1 MTTDPLRALG
11 TRATPQSQP
20 ADPRQVPNSAG
31 GYTFQLDALARLSR
45 FLVLGVAGG
54 TYHVAERQLAL
65 ENAQVVLDLAATDH
79 GALVDAIVTVSESGR
94 APRPEPALFALAVA
108 CTNGTVVERRIAYSV
123 LSRVART
130 PTHLNTFLDYTRQFR
145 GWGRMH
151 RRGVSSWYLE
161 KELSHLAYQLVK
173 YRQRGG
179 YSHRDVLRLAHPRA
193 TGDRFD
199 LLGWAVGKGS
209 ERWGRGQALAADDP
223 LQVIEGY
230 ERARRETN
238 TRRVADLVRAYRL
251 PWEALPDEVINRTE
265 VWEALLEVGVPQ
277 TALLRQLPR
286 LTRLGLLSPTGV
298 WTPRVVNQL
307 QDVRRLRAGR
317 VHPLQLLVAQRT
329 YASGHSDRGSS
340 TWTPSRPVVDGLD
353 AAFYAA
359 FGAVPST
366 GRRLVLA
373 LDVSGSMA
381 NHTIARTSLTPRD
394 ASAALAL
401 VTAAV
406 EPSYHLLG
414 FTGAGSEHRS
424 FRFRETPAVAPLTL
438 SPRQRLDDA
447 IRYVRDLSFGRTD
460 CALPML
466 YALEHGLE
474 VDAFVIYTDNESWAG
489 RVHVHQALRRYR
501 ERTGIPARLVV
512 VGMTATSFTVADP
525 ADAHSLNVVGF
536 DTATPQLISDFVRGE
551 V

>member
-11 TRATPQSQP
+11 TRVTPQSQP

-123 LSRVART
+123 LPRVART
-130 PTHLNTFLDYTRQFR
+130 PTHLNTFLDYARQFR

-193 TGDRFD
+193 TGDRFE

-209 ERWGRGQALAADDP
+209 ERWGNHQALAVDDP
-223 LQVIEGY
+223 LLIIEGY
-230 ERARRETN
+230 ERVRRATTSTEVAR
-238 TRRVADLVRAYRL
+238 LVRGYQL
-251 PWEALPDEVINRTE
+251 PWETIPDAHVNKPD
-265 VWEALLEVGVPQ
+265 VWDALLEVGVPQ

-286 LTRLGLLSPTGV
+286 LTRLGMLHPTGA
-298 WTPRVVNQL
+298 WTARVVSQL

-329 YASGHSDRGSS
+329 YASGRSDRGSS

-381 NHTIARTSLTPRD
+381 NSTITGTPLTPRE

-406 EPSYHLLG
+406 EPAYHLVG
-414 FTGAGSEHRS
+414 FTGTGPQHNLWSYRS
-424 FRFRETPAVAPLTL
+424 LPALEPLTL
-438 SPRQRLDDA
+438 SPRQRLDDVL
-447 IRYVRDLSFGRTD
+447 RYVNGLPFGPTD

-489 RVHVHQALRRYR
+489 RIHVHEALRRYR
-501 ERTGIPARLVV
+501 ARTGIPARLVV

-536 DTATPQLISDFVRGE
+536 DTSTPQLISDFVRGE